1 MPTPPAPS
9 VPPPFP
15 AAPRF
20 PAVPRRAVLAAAPL
34 AALGAGAARA
44 GEEEEKNPS
53 GVVKAVGSKNGL
65 KSVGVAVREMAAG
78 ADPLAAAIAG
88 VAPVEADPGDLT
100 VGLGGLP
107 NEDGVVEL
115 DAAVMHGPTHSAG
128 AVASLRGVVHPA
140 EVAELVRTR
149 TDHVLLTGEGARR
162 FADAHGFARENLL
175 TDRARRVWLKW
186 KEGLSDEDDW
196 LPGPG
201 DAANADPN
209 GDLSALLDA
218 CEPSPRLLAA
228 VRAGRVP
235 RPTGTIHVSAR
246 SATGDLGC
254 TTTTSGLA
262 FKIPGRVG
270 DSPIVGAGLYC
281 ENGVG
286 SAGSTGRG
294 EANLQNLCSFAA
306 VELMRGGA
314 SPEEA
319 GLEVLRRV
327 ARTAP
332 ERLKDADGRPT
343 FGLSFY
349 LLAAD
354 GRHAGVSMWGP
365 AQFAVADD
373 PAAGDGGARLENS
386 VTLYDRSPL

>member
-1 MPTPPAPS
+1 M
-9 VPPPFP
+9 
-15 AAPRF
+15 
-20 PAVPRRAVLAAAPL
+20 
-34 AALGAGAARA
+34 
-44 GEEEEKNPS
+44 
-53 GVVKAVGSKNGL
+53 
-65 KSVGVAVREMAAG
+65 
-78 ADPLAAAIAG
+78 
-88 VAPVEADPGDLT
+88 APVEADPEDLT

-115 DAAVMHGPTHSAG
+115 DAAVMHGPTHTAG

-140 EVAELVRTR
+140 QVADLVRTR

-162 FADAHGFARENLL
+162 FATAHGFAEEDLL
-175 TDRARRVWLKW
+175 TPKARRVWLKW
-186 KEGLSDEDDW
+186 KETLSDADDW
-196 LPGPG
+196 IAPAGE
-201 DAANADPN
+201 DENAAGADPN
-209 GDLSALLDA
+209 GDLSALIRA
-218 CEPSPRLLAA
+218 CEQSPKLAA
-228 VRAGRVP
+228 TVRAGRLP

-246 SATGDLGC
+246 AANGDLGC
-254 TTTTSGLA
+254 VTTTSGLA

-270 DSPIVGAGLYC
+270 DSPIVGAGLFC

-327 ARTAP
+327 AKTSPA
-332 ERLKDADGRPT
+332 RLKDAEGRPT

-365 AQFAVADD
+365 SRFAVADD
-373 PAAGDGGARLENS
+373 PTAEDGGARLEDA
-386 VTLYDRSPL
+386 VTLYTRA